1 MVAALP
7 TLTATFDPN
16 TGLVT
21 TELDAV
27 NQQHYKISFTR
38 QGDTEPSY
46 GTERWKGQFAS
57 TRDPQAHLIYNS
69 AEDELVWNGEGVTSG
84 RICNGTYRVAA
95 YFINTMNERSPTA
108 TTSVTVSGVPCSD
121 TGEDPDD
128 RVQGELPAP
137 TITQPTAD
145 ATINAQNVV
154 LAWTRPAGQVQAEY
168 KAAVYRE
175 VDCSPTGVP
184 LPGVQAI
191 AGTIR
196 TETQRDDSNRAHWA
210 VGTDDRITFSDT
222 SRNANQAITNG
233 TYWAR
238 VRYRNAQRVRSEAA
252 AVKFTVT
259 GVAPDP
265 PDPTPQEP
273 GAPAITPGS
282 GGRISLVSP
291 VRIDSDQNY
300 LLQWSV
306 VFESG
311 LPQESVKIER
321 IISGDSLGRF
331 YWTGETTGNTFTST
345 DTTVD
350 QAAQSAL
357 LIAGPGTGAIDM
369 ASAQR
374 YFMNSPRGSVC
385 LLRSTS
391 LPLTRAAIQC
401 RNCSRWKRT
410 EKYPPRPSTT
420 SKPQAA
426 NIPGPVSASV
436 MTPTI
441 GFRT

>member
-1 MVAALP
+1 MK
-7 TLTATFDPN
+7 TR
-16 TGLVT
+16 T
-21 TELDAV
+21 TEFKASCLLLL
-27 NQQHYKISFTR
+27 S
-38 QGDTEPSY
+38 PS
-46 GTERWKGQFAS
+46 RLLMQ
-57 TRDPQAHLIYNS
+57 
-69 AEDELVWNGEGVTSG
+69 
-84 RICNGTYRVAA
+84 
-95 YFINTMNERSPTA
+95 
-108 TTSVTVSGVPCSD
+108 
-121 TGEDPDD
+121 
-128 RVQGELPAP
+128 
-137 TITQPTAD
+137 
-145 ATINAQNVV
+145 TINAQNVV

-168 KAAVYRE
+168 KAAIYRE

-210 VGTDDRITFSDT
+210 VGTDDRITFSNT

-311 LPQESVKIER
+311 LPQASVKIER

-331 YWTGETTGNTFTST
+331 FWTGETTGNTFTST

-385 LLRSTS
+385 LLRST
-391 LPLTRAAIQC
+391 LWRLIRRAILSA
-401 RNCSRWKRT
+401 NCSRWKRT

-426 NIPGPVSASV
+426 SSHGPASASG